1 MNVIIFIESLS
12 MESFI
17 KITDW
22 YWDESTKNMVFK
34 DEKGHKYKGK
44 THSVVIGKVYG
55 VEIEPTPSKD
65 GYISIS
71 KWY

>member
-1 MNVIIFIESLS
+1 MKSFIE
-12 MESFI
+12 
-17 KITDW
+17 ITDW
-22 YWDESTKNMVFK
+22 HWDESVKSMVFE

-55 VEIEPTPSKD
+55 VEIESTPSKD